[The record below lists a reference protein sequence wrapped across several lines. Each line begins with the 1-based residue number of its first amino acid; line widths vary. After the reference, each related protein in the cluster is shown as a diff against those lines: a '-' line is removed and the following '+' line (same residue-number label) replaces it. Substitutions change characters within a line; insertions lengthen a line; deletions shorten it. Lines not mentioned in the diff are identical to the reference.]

1 MWPGQNNIRCVV
13 TFAVRDSPF
22 DSINIS
28 LWGAPGK
35 VKAMSQVFAIGSA
48 GEFEIDKGREVE
60 ETDGRVKAG
69 EKGKEV
75 IDERRERRRR

>member
-1 MWPGQNNIRCVV
+1 
-13 TFAVRDSPF
+13 
-22 DSINIS
+22 
-28 LWGAPGK
+28 
-35 VKAMSQVFAIGSA
+35 MSQVFAIGSA